1 MGERLDRPAGL
12 AATDEVSSDAKGGRA
27 FEPSHPVRALNRAF
41 HGRRRLGIAS
51 LLGAPLGWM
60 LFIYVGSLFLLV
72 VSAMYR
78 LDPKTSKP
86 TNEFTTENLVAAFD
100 FLDPGVWP
108 IVWVFIRTVGVAMLV
123 TLICFLIALPVA
135 FFISKVAPRW
145 MRRGLIVAMLMP
157 LWAGYLVKGY
167 AWRAMVSPAGGRF
180 AAAGQG
186 DGGFLQSVFGWTP
199 GFGRAAIVIALV
211 YLWLPFMIL
220 PIYAG
225 LDRLP
230 PSLLD
235 AASDLGA
242 KPLRIFRSVILPILL
257 PSVAAGSI
265 FTFSLT
271 LGDYIVPQIVNSGQ
285 ERFMFGTIINAALG
299 APNQPL
305 AAAYTLLPL
314 IVIILYLAAMKRA
327 GAFENL

>member
-1 MGERLDRPAGL
+1 MGERLDRAAGL
-12 AATDEVSSDAKGGRA
+12 VEPDEGSNRATGGRA
-27 FEPSHPVRALNRAF
+27 FGSSHPMRAVNRAF
-41 HGRRRLGIAS
+41 HGRRRLGIVS

-60 LFIYVGSLFLLV
+60 LFIYIGSLFLLV

-78 LDPKTSKP
+78 LDPFTSKP
-86 TNEFTTENLVAAFD
+86 TNEFTTENFASAFR
-100 FLDPGVWP
+100 FWDPDVWP
-108 IVWVFIRTVGVAMLV
+108 VVWVFIRTVGVAMLV

-186 DGGFLQSVFGWTP
+186 DGGFLESVLGWTP
-199 GFGRAAIVIALV
+199 GYGRAAIVIALV

-242 KPLRIFRSVILPILL
+242 RPLRTFRSVILPMLL

-285 ERFMFGTIINAALG
+285 ERFMFGTVINAALG

-314 IVIILYLAAMKRA
+314 IVIILYLLAMKRA